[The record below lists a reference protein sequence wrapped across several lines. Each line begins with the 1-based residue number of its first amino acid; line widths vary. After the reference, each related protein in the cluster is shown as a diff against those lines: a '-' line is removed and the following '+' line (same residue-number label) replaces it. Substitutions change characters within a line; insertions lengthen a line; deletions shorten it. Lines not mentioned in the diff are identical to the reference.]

1 MNDDAGWLASALGY
15 RFSNEDLLAQ
25 ALTHRSAAS
34 RHNERLEYLGDAA
47 LGLVVADAL
56 YQRLGEAPEGHL
68 SRLRANLVNRPALAA
83 MALAL
88 GFSARV
94 RLGSGELRSGGFR
107 RESILADALEA
118 VIGGIYLD
126 GGFEAARAAVL
137 RLYGERLDSLPSAE
151 SLKDPKTR
159 LQELLQARGLP
170 LPAYTVE
177 LIEGAAHR
185 QTFTVACAVEGELAP
200 TTGSGRSRRAAEQ
213 AAAAAMLER
222 FGAA

>member
-1 MNDDAGWLASALGY
+1 MNDDAGWLEKALGY
-15 RFSNEDLLAQ
+15 RFGNEDLLAQ
-25 ALTHRSAAS
+25 ALTHRSAAG

-56 YQRLGEAPEGHL
+56 YQRLSDAPEGHL

-88 GFSARV
+88 GFSERL

-126 GGFEAARAAVL
+126 GGFEAARDAVL
-137 RLYGERLDSLPSAE
+137 RLYGERLDSLPSADA
-151 SLKDPKTR
+151 LKDPKTR
-159 LQELLQARGLP
+159 LQEHLQARGLP
-170 LPAYTVE
+170 LPAYVVE

-185 QTFTVACAVEGELAP
+185 QTFTVACTIEGQPVPAMG
-200 TTGSGRSRRAAEQ
+200 TGRSRRAAEQ
-213 AAAAAMLER
+213 SAAAAMMER
-222 FGAA
+222 LGGD